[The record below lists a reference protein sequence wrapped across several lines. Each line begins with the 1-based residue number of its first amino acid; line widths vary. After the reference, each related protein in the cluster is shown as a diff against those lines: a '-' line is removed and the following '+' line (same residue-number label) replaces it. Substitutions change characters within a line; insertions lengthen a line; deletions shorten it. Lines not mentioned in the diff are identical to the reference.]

1 MSIKKI
7 KIKNRIISDLH
18 KPLIIA
24 EISANHKNSLKY
36 TYSLIKKAAE
46 SGVEAIKFQT
56 FDLNEMTLKSTSSN
70 FMVKNQFKN
79 KKWNQRSLHDL
90 YKEAQFPY
98 HWHKKV
104 FKKAQEYGLICFSSV
119 FDFKSL
125 EFLENLNVPAYKIA
139 SLESLHF
146 PLIKEVC
153 KTNKPIIISTG
164 TLSLNEISILV
175 KFLKKN
181 KCKQYILLHCIT
193 EYPAKAKNVNL
204 KIINYL
210 KKKYN
215 CLVGFSDHTN
225 GIGPAIC
232 SLAFGANVIEK
243 HFKLTKFSNVLD
255 KDFSLDPVDMKLLVK
270 ESEMAWESIGKEKK
284 ILSMD
289 EKIYKKYRRSIF
301 ACSKIKRGEKFTTK
315 NIKVV
320 RPSGGAEPRLY
331 EKILGKKSKK
341 NYQFADPIKIN

>member
-56 FDLNEMTLKSTSSN
+56 FDLNEMTLKSTSN
-70 FMVKNQFKN
+70 YFMVQNQFKN

-98 HWHKKV
+98 CWHKKV

-119 FDFKSL
+119 FDVKSL
-125 EFLENLNVPAYKIA
+125 KFLENLNAPAYKIA

-164 TLSLNEISILV
+164 TLSLNEISTLV

-181 KCKQYILLHCIT
+181 KCKQYILLHCVT
-193 EYPAKAKNVNL
+193 EYPAKAKNINL
-204 KIINYL
+204 KVIKYL
-210 KKKYN
+210 KKKYK

-243 HFKLTKFSNVLD
+243 HFKLSKSSNVLD
-255 KDFSLDPVDMKLLVK
+255 KDFSLDPVNMKLLIK

-284 ILSMD
+284 FLSID

-301 ACSKIKRGEKFTTK
+301 ACRSINKGEKFTSK

-331 EKILGKKSKK
+331 EKIIGKKSKK
-341 NYQFADPIKIN
+341 NYQFADPIQIN